1 METRQRISLKLYFGS
16 GLDRRQGFEMAKF
29 AQNTDV
35 PVAKSREEI
44 EKLIT
49 RYGATATAFMTGA
62 DSCVVAFE
70 AVGRRVM
77 FTLPMPS
84 KTQKD
89 IANYRHSSG
98 SWLARSKEAAE
109 KVWEQ
114 ACRQRWRALALVIKA
129 KLEAVES
136 GITTFEDEF
145 MAHIVMP
152 DGQTVSTHIRPRI
165 AEAYAGG
172 KMLPLLPPPTRPN

>member
-1 METRQRISLKLYFGS
+1 
-16 GLDRRQGFEMAKF
+16 MAKF
-29 AQNTDV
+29 AADTEV
-35 PVAKSREEI
+35 SVEKSRAEI
-44 EKLIT
+44 ERLII
-49 RYGATATAFMTGA
+49 RYGATSTAFMNGR
-62 DSCVVAFE
+62 DQSIVAFE
-70 AVGRRVM
+70 ANDRRIM
-77 FTLPMPS
+77 FTLPLPS
-84 KTQKD
+84 REQKE

-98 SWLARSKEAAE
+98 SWVSRTKEAAE

-152 DGQTVSTHIRPRI
+152 DGKTVSDHVRPRI
-165 AEAYAGG
+165 AAAYQSNT
-172 KMLPLLPPPTRPN
+172 MLPLLPPPTQPN